1 MFGRAMTEL
10 FDLALA
16 GKIRAIP
23 GGEFGLSEARQAHEA
38 IRSRATVGKLL
49 LDPSR

>member
-1 MFGRAMTEL
+1 MTEL

-16 GKIRAIP
+16 GKVRAIS
-23 GGEFGLSEARQAHEA
+23 GGEYGLSEARKAHEA
-38 IRSRATVGKLL
+38 LRSRGTMGKLL